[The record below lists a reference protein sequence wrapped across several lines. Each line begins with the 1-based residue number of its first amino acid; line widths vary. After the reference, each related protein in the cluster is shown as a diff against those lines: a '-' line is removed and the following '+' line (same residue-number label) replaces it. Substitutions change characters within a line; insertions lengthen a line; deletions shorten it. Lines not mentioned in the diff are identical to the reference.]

1 MASNYFPMNNHSRL
15 RWLTGVAAI
24 SAAACGLGAMAA
36 GRGGE
41 WGVAIFGSDPS
52 RPAPLIVILSVL
64 LGLAGVTAWQQRQT
78 AILRQALVTEKRRHS
93 TPIEHLALFTQQ
105 ANDVILILD
114 ETMRIIEANERV
126 VAFYG
131 RTPAEMRQLTVKE
144 LRSVEAAGTLPADY
158 AAALRPDGIVIETM
172 HRRKNGTVFPVE
184 VSARPVEVEG
194 RRYVFAIVRDSTA
207 CKQTERVVAHNEARL
222 RRAEQVAG
230 IGNWAINVVT
240 KEVTAS
246 PNARRIYGLV
256 EGKLTLAEIQ
266 SVPLPEYRA
275 RLDAALHDLVAEG
288 RPYELEFQIR
298 RATDGQI
305 MAIHSIAEFDP
316 ATHTVF
322 GVIHDFTGRKQS
334 EAALRESEAQT
345 RALISAIPDLIFTNR
360 RDGEFLA
367 VHASDPKA
375 LFVPPDHFL
384 HRRLETVLPQSVAE
398 QFLKAFAAALDS
410 DAMQELNYALTV
422 GGEDRYFE
430 ARVVPSTK
438 DTVISIIQD
447 ITARKR
453 AELRLQLQ
461 SGALEAAANAMVI
474 TNREGAIEWAN
485 PAFTAISGYSLAE
498 AIGQSPGRLLKSGKH
513 EPAFYRGM
521 WETIAAGNVWHG
533 EVINRRKDGGLFPEE
548 MTITPMRSGTG
559 EITHFIA
566 VKQDITQRKSLEA
579 QLFQA
584 QKMEAVGLL
593 AGGVA
598 HDFNNVLAVVLMY
611 VGLLQ
616 DEPTLGRDIRSSLIQ
631 LEKEVRRGASLTRQ
645 LLTFSRQQAME
656 PTRLNLNSV
665 VAGLIK
671 MLHRL
676 LSEQITI
683 THERPAA
690 VMLTEA
696 DEGMLEQVV
705 MNLCINARDA
715 MPRGGELKLAV
726 DAVAFTADS
735 PRYHAEVRPGRFLR
749 LAISDT
755 GSGMDTMTL
764 QRIFEPFFT
773 TKEVGKGTGLGLA
786 IVHGIIK
793 QHRGWIDVESV
804 LGQGT
809 TFRVFLPESETTG
822 LNVATAHPLPQI
834 ARGRGETIL
843 VTEDEEGLRAALALV
858 LRQHGYTVIEAG
870 NGPQAIDRWKA
881 HGGRVDLL
889 ITDMIMP
896 GGMDGQDLVEQCQKM
911 NPGLNVIVCTGYKNA
926 DGAEPFAV
934 NPRITLLRKPFE
946 MALLLA
952 TVRRSIDKFQV
963 SISA

>member
-1 MASNYFPMNNHSRL
+1 MQWY
-15 RWLTGVAAI
+15 
-24 SAAACGLGAMAA
+24 
-36 GRGGE
+36 
-41 WGVAIFGSDPS
+41 VAIFLVV
-52 RPAPLIVILSVL
+52 A
-64 LGLAGVTAWQQRQT
+64 GLAGVIAWQQRKI
-78 AILRQALVTEKRRHS
+78 AILRQALVAERRHI
-93 TPIEHLALFTQQ
+93 TPIERLALLAQQ

-114 ETMRIIEANERV
+114 DTMRIIEANERV
-126 VAFYG
+126 VTFYG
-131 RTPAEMRQLTVKE
+131 RTPAEMRQLTVKD
-144 LRSVEAAGTLPADY
+144 LRPVEAAGTLQADY
-158 AAALRPDGIVIETM
+158 AAALRPDGIVIETT
-172 HRRKNGTVFPVE
+172 HRRKDGTVFPVE
-184 VSARPVEVEG
+184 VSARPVEVDG
-194 RRYVFAIVRDSTA
+194 RRHVFSIVRDITMR
-207 CKQTERVVAHNEARL
+207 KQAEQANARNEARL

-230 IGNWAINVVT
+230 IGHWAINVMT

-246 PNARRIYGLV
+246 ANARRIYGLG
-256 EGKLTLAEIQ
+256 EGALTLAEIQ

-275 RLDAALHDLVAEG
+275 RLDAALHELVEEG
-288 RPYELEFQIR
+288 RPYEVEFHIR
-298 RATDGQI
+298 RITDGQI
-305 MAIHSIAEFDP
+305 VAIHSIAEFDP
-316 ATHTVF
+316 ATRTVF
-322 GVIHDFTGRKQS
+322 GVIQDFTERKQG
-334 EAALRESEAQT
+334 EAALRESEAQN

-367 VHASDPKA
+367 VHASDPSA
-375 LFVPPDHFL
+375 LFVPPDHFM
-384 HRRLETVLPQSVAE
+384 HRRVETVLPKPIAE
-398 QFLKAFAAALDS
+398 QFLKAFADALDM
-410 DAMQELNYALTV
+410 DAMQQLNYALTV
-422 GGEDRYFE
+422 NGQDRYFE

-461 SGALEAAANAMVI
+461 SGALEAAANAMII

-513 EPAFYRGM
+513 EPAFYHGM
-521 WETIAAGNVWHG
+521 WKTIAAGNVWHG
-533 EVINRRKDGGLFPEE
+533 EVINRRKDGGFFTEE

-616 DEPTLGRDIRSSLIQ
+616 DEPALGRDIRSSLIQ

-656 PTRLNLNSV
+656 PTLLNLNSV

-676 LSEQITI
+676 LSEQIAI
-683 THERPAA
+683 THERPDA
-690 VMLTEA
+690 VLLTEA

-715 MPRGGELKLAV
+715 MPRGGELKLTV
-726 DAVAFTADS
+726 DAVVFTADS
-735 PRYHAEVRPGRFLR
+735 PRYHAEVRSGCFLR

-764 QRIFEPFFT
+764 QRIFVPFFT

-793 QHRGWIDVESV
+793 QHRGWIEVESA

-809 TFRVFLPESETTG
+809 TFRVFLPQSETTG
-822 LNVATAHPLPQI
+822 LDQQAAQAGPEI
-834 ARGRGETIL
+834 AQGRGETIL
-843 VTEDEEGLRAALALV
+843 VTEDAEGLRAALALV

-870 NGPQAIDRWKA
+870 DGPQAIARWRE

-896 GGMDGQDLVEQCQKM
+896 GGMDGQDLVEQLQQM
-911 NPGLNVIVCTGYKNA
+911 NPGLNVIVCTGYRNA
-926 DGAEPFAV
+926 DSAEPFAG

-952 TVRRSIDKFQV
+952 TVRHSIDRSQT
-963 SISA
+963 ALPPH